1 MRGFNTV
8 ASVRVGVIGIGNMGL
23 PMALRLQAR
32 GYAVTV
38 CDTNPM
44 RAALATRHRLRLAPS
59 AAEAARFTR
68 CTVIAVSTQAQVQ
81 DVLLGEHGVLHVM
94 TAGDCV
100 MLCTTLP
107 GAVVE
112 RYARALSDR
121 GIQCI
126 DAPLS
131 GGPDRASFGTLSM
144 IVACDN
150 ATFERHRPMIDVL
163 SSRVMRV
170 GTRVGMASR
179 AKLVNNVAAAINLA
193 GMAEAMALAE
203 KFGIDAKQML
213 EIMESSSGQN
223 WIGSDRLVRSMRGDT
238 EVHAHVSLMAKEAAV
253 ALDAAQREGLRTPV
267 MAATAQQYERACDDG
282 HARADDSVMFQYAIE
297 GEARANHAGRN
308 PAVAANKPADAR
320 DDHDHDHI
328 DTVVDVDLSHN
339 QDLKAS

>member
-1 MRGFNTV
+1 MTAF
-8 ASVRVGVIGIGNMGL
+8 RVGVIGIGNMGL

-38 CDTNPM
+38 SDTNPM

-68 CTVIAVSTQAQVQ
+68 CTVIAVSTQEQVQ
-81 DVLLGEHGVLHVM
+81 DVLLGEHGVLDVM

-100 MLCTTLP
+100 MLCTSLS

-112 RYARALSDR
+112 RYARLLADR

-131 GGPDRASFGTLSM
+131 GGPDRASYGTLSM

-150 ATFERHRPMIDVL
+150 TTYERHRVMIEVL

-193 GMAEAMALAE
+193 GMAEAMALAR
-203 KFGIDAKQML
+203 KFGIDPKQML
-213 EIMESSSGQN
+213 EVMESSSGQN
-223 WIGSDRLVRSMRGDT
+223 WVGSDRLVRAMRGDT
-238 EVHAHVSLMAKEAAV
+238 EVHAHVSLMAKEAA
-253 ALDAAQREGLRTPV
+253 AGLDAAERQGVRVP
-267 MAATAQQYERACDDG
+267 MIAAAAQQFERACDDG
-282 HARADDSVMFQYAIE
+282 HARADDSMMFRYAIE
-297 GEARANHAGRN
+297 NTDDGVIGAAAGLDGGGAASIDNGAND
-308 PAVAANKPADAR
+308 AV
-320 DDHDHDHI
+320 
-328 DTVVDVDLSHN
+328 VVDIDLGVHAALRMS
-339 QDLKAS
+339 

>member
-1 MRGFNTV
+1 
-8 ASVRVGVIGIGNMGL
+8 MGL

-68 CTVIAVSTQAQVQ
+68 CTVIAVSTQAQAQEVMM
-81 DVLLGEHGVLHVM
+81 GEHGVLDVL

-107 GAVVE
+107 GTVVE
-112 RYARALSDR
+112 HYARALADR

-131 GGPDRASFGTLSM
+131 GGPDRATYGTLSM
-144 IVACDN
+144 IVSCDN

-193 GMAEAMALAE
+193 GMAEAMALA
-203 KFGIDAKQML
+203 KKMGIDPKQML

-223 WIGSDRLVRSMRGDT
+223 WVGSDRLVRAMRGDT
-238 EVHAHVSLMAKEAAV
+238 EVHAHVSLMAKDAASG
-253 ALDAAQREGLRTPV
+253 LDAAHHEGLYTPL
-267 MAATAQQYERACDDG
+267 MAAAAQQYERACDDG
-282 HARADDSVMFQYAIE
+282 HARADDSVMFAYTSQT
-297 GEARANHAGRN
+297 G
-308 PAVAANKPADAR
+308 AVFVDGVEVT
-320 DDHDHDHI
+320 D
-328 DTVVDVDLSHN
+328 VDVDLSEN
-339 QDLKAS
+339 LNLKAS

>member
-1 MRGFNTV
+1 
-8 ASVRVGVIGIGNMGL
+8 MGL

-68 CTVIAVSTQAQVQ
+68 CTVVAVATSAQAQE
-81 DVLLGEHGVLHVM
+81 VLMGDHGVINVL

-100 MLCTTLP
+100 MLCTTLSA
-107 GAVVE
+107 GEVE
-112 RYARALSDR
+112 RYARAFADR
-121 GIQCI
+121 NIQCI

-131 GGPDRASFGTLSM
+131 GGPDRAAYGTLSM

-163 SSRVMRV
+163 SSRVLRV

-179 AKLVNNVAAAINLA
+179 ARLVNSVAAAINLA
-193 GMAEAMALAE
+193 GMAEAIALARS
-203 KFGIDAKQML
+203 FGIDPKQML

-223 WIGSDRLVRSMRGDT
+223 WIGSDRLVRSMRADT
-238 EVHAHVSLMAKEAAV
+238 EVHAHVSLMAKEAA
-253 ALDAAQREGLRTPV
+253 AGLDAAQREGLQSPL

-282 HARADDSVMFQYAIE
+282 HARADDSVMFQYASQTHDV
-297 GEARANHAGRN
+297 APHAEEDDDDNVR
-308 PAVAANKPADAR
+308 PAASLHSR
-320 DDHDHDHI
+320 DDDI
-328 DTVVDVDLSHN
+328 DTLIDLDLSQN
-339 QDLKAS
+339 FDLKAS